1 MSHEIIN
8 NELSENTKLLISK
21 VESIEEELVK
31 KEEEIDNNKKELSKK
46 DKEIQE
52 LKNEI
57 ALLKGVISNRNKKIF
72 GASSEQVD
80 ANQLSLFNEA
90 EKHSDSKVEDPT
102 FEEITYKRAKKS
114 NTIGKKDNLANLET
128 VVIEHKLEGE
138 DLKCED
144 CGEELT
150 EIGVKSKKVI
160 IKYVPAKLIAEE
172 HIMYS
177 YSCKSCEKESGESNI
192 ISTSAP
198 KSVFYNSMASNELVA
213 HTLTLKYQHA
223 LPLYRQQSYFDMMG
237 ATLSRQTLCNWSMA
251 AAKVLEPL
259 YNYMKENLLKR
270 EYIHADE
277 TTLKVINDNGK
288 DSKSKKY
295 MWLYMSET
303 DYKPVILY
311 DYQSTRSSSCPK
323 NFLGDFK
330 GYLQTDGY
338 SGYNSVSGA
347 TRIYCLAHIRRKFH
361 EIISNLDEEAL
372 KKSRAIIGFNY
383 CEKIYK
389 LEKELRESYSR
400 DANYHNIRF
409 EVRKEKLTPILDEF
423 MEYIEIEVRNAL
435 PKSPLGKALDYAKK
449 HVPSLKNVLLN
460 GCLEIDNNPAERKI
474 KPFVIGRKNFLFA
487 NTSKGANCSAKIY
500 SIIETAKANKLII
513 EKYLVYLFEN
523 LVGLD
528 RTDSE
533 SLENLMPWS
542 RTLPTTLKI
551 KEKK

>member
-1 MSHEIIN
+1 MNHEIIN
-8 NELSENTKLLISK
+8 NELSEDTKLLISK
-21 VESIEEELVK
+21 VESIEEELSK
-31 KEEEIDNNKKELSKK
+31 KEQEINDKKEELSKK

-57 ALLKGVISNRNKKIF
+57 ALLKGVISTSNRKVF
-72 GASSEQVD
+72 GASSEQAD

-90 EKHSDSKVEDPT
+90 EKHSDSNVEESIS
-102 FEEITYKRAKKS
+102 EEITYSRTKKT
-114 NTIGKKDNLANLET
+114 NIIAKKDNLANLET
-128 VVIEHKLEGE
+128 IIVEHKLEGE

-150 EIGVKSKKVI
+150 EIGVKSEKVI
-160 IKYVPAKLIAEE
+160 IKYVPAKLIAEK

-177 YSCKSCEKESGESNI
+177 YACKSCEKETGESNI
-192 ISTSAP
+192 ISTTAP

-213 HTLTLKYQHA
+213 HTVALKYQHA
-223 LPLYRQQSYFDMMG
+223 MPLYRQQSYFDMMG
-237 ATLSRQTLCNWSMA
+237 ATLSRQTLCNWSMV
-251 AAKVLEPL
+251 AAKTLEPL
-259 YNYMKENLLKR
+259 YNHMKEDLLKR
-270 EYIHADE
+270 DYIHADE

-303 DYKPVILY
+303 NDKPVILY
-311 DYQSTRSSSCPK
+311 DYQNTRSSSCPK
-323 NFLGDFK
+323 NFLGNFT
-330 GYLQTDGY
+330 GWLQTDGY

-347 TRIYCLAHIRRKFH
+347 TRIYCLAHIRRKFYD
-361 EIISNLDEEAL
+361 IISTLDQEAL

-389 LEKELRESYSR
+389 LEKKLRESYSK
-400 DANYHNIRF
+400 DENYHNIRF
-409 EVRKEKLTPILDEF
+409 EVRKDKLSSIIDEF
-423 MEYIEIEVRNAL
+423 IDYIDLEIQNAL

-449 HVPSLKNVLLN
+449 HVPSLKNVLLD
-460 GCLEIDNNPAERKI
+460 GSLEIDNNAAERKI

-487 NTSKGANCSAKIY
+487 NTSKGATCSAQIY
-500 SIIETAKANKLII
+500 SIIETAKSNKLII

-528 RTDSE
+528 STDSE

-542 RTLPTTLKI
+542 STLPATLKI